1 MHSLR
6 HFSCRSLLID
16 FLLLFIGSES
26 DAVSSELQNR
36 KEAPSQKS
44 DSNSVET
51 ISESMETSTTVS
63 DNANANDDKESEPS
77 ETVKT
82 HIDKKNQ

>member
-1 MHSLR
+1 MHYIPDTLT
-6 HFSCRSLLID
+6 D
-16 FLLLFIGSES
+16 FLLMFIGSES
-26 DAVSSELQNR
+26 DAVSSELRNR

-51 ISESMETSTTVS
+51 ISEPTETPAESPVS
-63 DNANANDDKESEPS
+63 DNANTNDDKESEPS

-82 HIDKKNQ
+82 HIDKKNE